1 MKKLLIL
8 SILLTSC
15 AARKVNKEE
24 VKEKIE
30 TNTERIA
37 EGSINYSLESFTI
50 EPIDLDRPILVNG
63 KSYFNTRIIH
73 SKDTVIVRVKELEK
87 VAKIE
92 EKEVK
97 VKDTERG
104 NNYVFFILLLIVT
117 AIILY
122 KYAK

>member
-15 AARKVNKEE
+15 AARNVNKEE
-24 VKEKIE
+24 IKEKIE

-37 EGSINYSLESFTI
+37 DGSINYSLESFTI

-73 SKDTVIVRVKELEK
+73 SKDTVIVRVKEVEK
-87 VAKIE
+87 VAKTE
-92 EKEVK
+92 EKEVNTK
-97 VKDTERG
+97 ETERG
-104 NNYVFFILLLIVT
+104 NNYVFFILLIVT
-117 AIILY
+117 AVIVY

>member
-15 AARKVNKEE
+15 AARNVNKEE
-24 VKEKIE
+24 IKEKIE

-37 EGSINYSLESFTI
+37 DGSINYSLESFTI

-73 SKDTVIVRVKELEK
+73 SKDTVIVKDKEVEK
-87 VAKIE
+87 VAKTE
-92 EKEVK
+92 EKEVNTK
-97 VKDTERG
+97 ETERG
-104 NNYVFFILLLIVT
+104 NNYVFFILLIVT
-117 AIILY
+117 AVIVY

>member
-15 AARKVNKEE
+15 AARNVNKEE
-24 VKEKIE
+24 IKEKIE

-37 EGSINYSLESFTI
+37 DGSINYSLESFTI
-50 EPIDLDRPILVNG
+50 EPIDLERPILVNG

-73 SKDTVIVRVKELEK
+73 SKDTVIIRVKEVEK
-87 VAKIE
+87 VAKTE
-92 EKEVK
+92 EKEVNTK
-97 VKDTERG
+97 ETERG
-104 NNYVFFILLLIVT
+104 NNYVFFILLIVT
-117 AIILY
+117 AIIVY